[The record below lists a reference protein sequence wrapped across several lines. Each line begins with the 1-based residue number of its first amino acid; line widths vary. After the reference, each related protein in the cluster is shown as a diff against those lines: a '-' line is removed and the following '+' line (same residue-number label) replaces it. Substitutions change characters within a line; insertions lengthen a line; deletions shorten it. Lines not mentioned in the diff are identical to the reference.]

1 MSEPIK
7 LEVSEE
13 RKGVRDTDSNH
24 GRNELPGYPDLSS
37 RTATGTARP
46 SSNLVQ
52 TPGVTTEHIGIGAL
66 IGRQSAASAQP
77 V

>member
-7 LEVSEE
+7 QEVSGEC
-13 RKGVRDTDSNH
+13 KGVGDTDSNH
-24 GRNELPGYPDLSS
+24 GHSELPGYPDLSS

-52 TPGVTTEHIGIGAL
+52 TPGLTTEHIGIGAL
-66 IGRQSAASAQP
+66 TGRQSAASAQP